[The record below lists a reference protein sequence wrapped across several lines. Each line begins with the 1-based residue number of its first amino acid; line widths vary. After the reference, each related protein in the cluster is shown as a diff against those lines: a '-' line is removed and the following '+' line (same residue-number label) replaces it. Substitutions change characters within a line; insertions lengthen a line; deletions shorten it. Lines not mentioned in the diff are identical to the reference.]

1 MRQTHIHRYNARRT
15 NYAQL
20 GCGCLLI
27 GGFAALVGFLVL
39 YAIWPNLTGAAVQL
53 AGANRLGETSSV
65 FQNVSIPPTAV
76 VQNPTSQQ
84 QVTVNLGQYG
94 GGTINLD
101 EIASDF
107 VTGSSENGQPI
118 ARASFTE
125 SDLMAICA
133 QRSPICQG
141 GNDQYRNPAIDL
153 RPGGAV
159 IYADVNVGGLAWQR
173 VGVVMRLDNSRTYL
187 QVAGIDINGGL
198 YDYTTLPPEISARV
212 DEIATLG
219 NDVLRQMAVQAG
231 GTNYSLSEII
241 IDDTT
246 LTVILQ

>member
-1 MRQTHIHRYNARRT
+1 MRSTHIHRYNARRT
-15 NYAQL
+15 NYAQW
-20 GCGCLLI
+20 GCGCLLV
-27 GGFAALVGFLVL
+27 GGFVALLGFLVL

-53 AGANRLGETSSV
+53 AGADRLGETSSV

-76 VQNPTSQQ
+76 VQNPTNPQ
-84 QVTVNLGQYG
+84 QVTVDLGQYG

-101 EIASDF
+101 QVASDF
-107 VTGSSENGQPI
+107 VTGSSDSGQPI

-125 SDLMAICA
+125 ADLMAICV
-133 QRSPICQG
+133 QRSDTCRE
-141 GNDQYRNPAIDL
+141 GNEHFRNLALDL

-173 VGVVMRLDNSRTYL
+173 VGGVLRLDNSRTYL
-187 QVAGIDINGGL
+187 QIAGIDINGGL

>member
-1 MRQTHIHRYNARRT
+1 MRQTHIHRYNRRT
-15 NYAQL
+15 NYAQW
-20 GCGCLLI
+20 GCGCLI
-27 GGFAALVGFLVL
+27 VGGFVALVGFLVL
-39 YAIWPNLTGAAVQL
+39 YAILPNLTGAAVQL
-53 AGANRLGETSSV
+53 AGADRLGETSSV

-76 VQNPTSQQ
+76 VQNPTNPQ
-84 QVTVNLGQYG
+84 QVTVDLGQYG

-101 EIASDF
+101 QIASDF
-107 VTGSSENGQPI
+107 VTGSSESGLPI

-125 SDLMAICA
+125 ADLMAICV
-133 QRSPICQG
+133 QQSPVCQG

-173 VGVVMRLDNSRTYL
+173 VGVVTRLDNSRTLL

-198 YDYTTLPPEISARV
+198 YDYTTLPPEISTRV

-219 NDVLRQMAVQAG
+219 NNVLRQLAVQAG
-231 GTNYSLSEII
+231 GTNYNLSEII

-246 LTVILQ
+246 LTAILQ

>member
-84 QVTVNLGQYG
+84 QATVNLGQYG

-107 VTGSSENGQPI
+107 VTGSSETGQPI

-133 QRSPICQG
+133 QRSTI
-141 GNDQYRNPAIDL
+141 
-153 RPGGAV
+153 
-159 IYADVNVGGLAWQR
+159 
-173 VGVVMRLDNSRTYL
+173 
-187 QVAGIDINGGL
+187 
-198 YDYTTLPPEISARV
+198 
-212 DEIATLG
+212 
-219 NDVLRQMAVQAG
+219 
-231 GTNYSLSEII
+231 
-241 IDDTT
+241 
-246 LTVILQ
+246 